1 MHYKLACT
9 ITDRS
14 WGIMNFHR
22 DQYELLI
29 ICVPAMLWIVLNCDA
44 FELSALIHTAS
55 MEDLL
60 VALQLALL

>member
-14 WGIMNFHR
+14 YKFSR

-44 FELSALIHTAS
+44 FELSALIHAAS